1 MKYLL
6 LILVLMFG
14 AACTIEQTNEE
25 EKEDDMGRFGELDDG
40 LGRLERHNKKE
51 GWSASRTLTHKDLLK
66 EVSLQV
72 DFPTSKNY
80 TAQFRLMGDLRN
92 KKTQAEITW
101 TVEGNQIRRVITV
114 ADGVSIQGSGQNVA
128 IKIKDV
134 STANLI
140 PGSSADYTALVVV
153 APGTRGS
160 TSNPPTLAGG
170 FFIVADANTQD
181 VATPSD
187 SGVISV
193 AVTLGT
199 GIPGTPIAQNSVM
212 IAQLDSGGNV
222 LARYD
227 PRNYFWVPLHPGC
240 SKITIINNSGAPITT
255 SVEWGIDG

>member
-1 MKYLL
+1 MKYLI

-14 AACTIEQTNEE
+14 AACTVEQTSEG
-25 EKEDDMGRFGELDDG
+25 KEDDMGRFGELDDG

-51 GWSASRTLTHKDLLK
+51 GWSASRTLHHSDPLT

-72 DFPTSKNY
+72 DFNSAKNY
-80 TAQFRLMGDLRN
+80 TAQFRLTGDLRN
-92 KKTQAEITW
+92 KKAQAEITW
-101 TVEGNQIRRVITV
+101 TVEGTQIRRVISV
-114 ADGVSIQGSGQNVA
+114 ADGVSIQGSGQNVT

-134 STANLI
+134 STAALI
-140 PGSSADYTALVVV
+140 PGETPDYTALVVV
-153 APGTRGS
+153 TPGTRGS
-160 TSNPPTLAGG
+160 TSNPPTLSGG
-170 FFIVADANTQD
+170 FFVVADANTQD
-181 VATPSD
+181 VTAPVD

-212 IAQLDSGGNV
+212 VAQIDSGGNV

-240 SKITIINNSGAPITT
+240 AKITIINNSGAAIVT